1 MDITTTHSSEDVQI
15 EAPEKT
21 PYSNA
26 TIAPN
31 AIICVHFNH
40 QICFR
45 LSQSISMKFPDSLR
59 SLWRFPK
66 MGVPLIIHFNNGNF
80 HYKPT
85 NFGIPHLWN
94 PPYNINL
101 RLATEPKRE
110 SSLSS
115 TRRSGIRKSR
125 QRVYACVL
133 CTSRKSIAACA
144 LRMLPVHFLRLI
156 QYLGS

>member
-1 MDITTTHSSEDVQI
+1 MLHQLTCHWTLLPTAVDVAALLKLKHSSCCRENREDGCLQRGRGA
-15 EAPEKT
+15 ENLEFGT
-21 PYSNA
+21 W
-26 TIAPN
+26 T
-31 AIICVHFNH
+31 
-40 QICFR
+40 
-45 LSQSISMKFPDSLR
+45 FP
-59 SLWRFPK
+59 
-66 MGVPLIIHFNNGNF
+66 PLIIHFNNGNF

-144 LRMLPVHFLRLI
+144 LRMLPVDFLRLI